1 MEEKKRQTATK
12 AAIAKF
18 REEHP
23 TFTDDYLVSSV
34 ERTYPD
40 LYLDNL
46 NVAVEIVKELYRR
59 QEDLTDESFIALLR
73 EMTEGRKLVRYG
85 KEVIKTGQIMAK
97 VHQLLDEVYHDA
109 HEKTVFWSHYPL
121 SQDSDVKLHFEE
133 LCKQKG
139 RTLAQQ
145 LYAEFNNRALYEAGE
160 LSGFI
165 LPFHCYSEPNGDVVF
180 TKKRRTKED
189 YDENGEPVINEENVV
204 KHLSSDIKNTGS
216 AKGGCLGIIIIGIVL
231 FSLIAFM

>member
-1 MEEKKRQTATK
+1 MEEKKRLTATK

-23 TFTDDYLVSSV
+23 TFTDEYLASSV
-34 ERTYPD
+34 EKTYPD

-46 NVAVEIVKELYRR
+46 EVALEIIKELYRR
-59 QEDLTDESFIALLR
+59 QEDLNDESFISLLH

-85 KEVIKTGQIMAK
+85 KEVIKTGEIMAK
-97 VHQLLDEVYHDA
+97 VRQLLDEIYHDA
-109 HEKTVFWSHYPL
+109 HEKTVFWSEYPL
-121 SQDSDVKLHFEE
+121 SKDSDVVQHFEE

-180 TKKRRTKED
+180 TKNKRNKDD
-189 YDENGEPVINEENVV
+189 YDENGHSMVSEREVANRLSLEENN
-204 KHLSSDIKNTGS
+204 SSKKS
-216 AKGGCLGIIIIGIVL
+216 GCLGVIIIGIVL
-231 FSLIAFM
+231 SSLIAFI

>member
-1 MEEKKRQTATK
+1 MEEKKRLTATK

-23 TFTDDYLVSSV
+23 TFTDDYLASSV

-109 HEKTVFWSHYPL
+109 HEKTVFWSQYPL

-139 RTLAQQ
+139 TYTCSTAI
-145 LYAEFNNRALYEAGE
+145 FG
-160 LSGFI
+160 
-165 LPFHCYSEPNGDVVF
+165 V
-180 TKKRRTKED
+180 
-189 YDENGEPVINEENVV
+189 
-204 KHLSSDIKNTGS
+204 
-216 AKGGCLGIIIIGIVL
+216 
-231 FSLIAFM
+231 

>member
-1 MEEKKRQTATK
+1 MEEKKRLTATK

-23 TFTDDYLVSSV
+23 TFTDEYLASSV
-34 ERTYPD
+34 EKTYPD

-46 NVAVEIVKELYRR
+46 EVAIEIIKELYRR
-59 QEDLTDESFIALLR
+59 QEDLNDESFISLLH

-85 KEVIKTGQIMAK
+85 KEVIKTGEIMAK
-97 VHQLLDEVYHDA
+97 VRQLLDEIYHDA
-109 HEKTVFWSHYPL
+109 HEKTVFWSEYPL
-121 SQDSDVKLHFEE
+121 SKDSDVVQHFEE

-180 TKKRRTKED
+180 TKNRRNKDD
-189 YDENGEPVINEENVV
+189 YDENGHSMVSEREVANRLSLEENN
-204 KHLSSDIKNTGS
+204 SSK
-216 AKGGCLGIIIIGIVL
+216 KCGCLGVIIIGIVL
-231 FSLIAFM
+231 SSLIAFI

>member
-1 MEEKKRQTATK
+1 MEEKKRLTATK

-23 TFTDDYLVSSV
+23 TFTDDYLASSV

-109 HEKTVFWSHYPL
+109 HEKTVFWSQYPL
-121 SQDSDVKLHFEE
+121 SQDSDVKQHFEE
-133 LCKQKG
+133 LCRQKG

-165 LPFHCYSEPNGDVVF
+165 LPFHCYSESNGDVVF
-180 TKKRRTKED
+180 TKNKRSKDD
-189 YDENGEPVINEENVV
+189 YDGYGHSLVSENDVIRRSTNV
-204 KHLSSDIKNTGS
+204 SSNS
-216 AKGGCLGIIIIGIVL
+216 SSKGGCLGMVL
-231 FSLIAFM
+231 VGLLLLSIIAFV

>member
-1 MEEKKRQTATK
+1 MEEKKRLTATK

-23 TFTDDYLVSSV
+23 TFTDEYLASSV
-34 ERTYPD
+34 EKTYPD

-46 NVAVEIVKELYRR
+46 EVALEIIKELYRR
-59 QEDLTDESFIALLR
+59 QEDLNDESFISLLH

-85 KEVIKTGQIMAK
+85 KEVIKTGEIMAK
-97 VHQLLDEVYHDA
+97 VRQLLDEIYHDA
-109 HEKTVFWSHYPL
+109 HEKTVFWSEYPL
-121 SQDSDVKLHFEE
+121 SKDSDVVQHFEE

-180 TKKRRTKED
+180 TKNRRNKDD
-189 YDENGEPVINEENVV
+189 YDENGHSMVSEREVANRLSLEENN
-204 KHLSSDIKNTGS
+204 SSKKS
-216 AKGGCLGIIIIGIVL
+216 GCLGVIIIGIVL
-231 FSLIAFM
+231 SSLIAFI

>member
-1 MEEKKRQTATK
+1 MEEKKRLTATK
-12 AAIAKF
+12 AAITKF

-34 ERTYPD
+34 ERTYPN

-97 VHQLLDEVYHDA
+97 YISY
-109 HEKTVFWSHYPL
+109 WM
-121 SQDSDVKLHFEE
+121 
-133 LCKQKG
+133 
-139 RTLAQQ
+139 R
-145 LYAEFNNRALYEAGE
+145 
-160 LSGFI
+160 FI
-165 LPFHCYSEPNGDVVF
+165 MML
-180 TKKRRTKED
+180 TRR
-189 YDENGEPVINEENVV
+189 
-204 KHLSSDIKNTGS
+204 LSSGLTIL
-216 AKGGCLGIIIIGIVL
+216 CLRIL
-231 FSLIAFM
+231 M

>member
-1 MEEKKRQTATK
+1 MEEKKRLTATK

-23 TFTDDYLVSSV
+23 TFTDEYISELVENS
-34 ERTYPD
+34 YPD

-46 NVAVEIVKELYRR
+46 EVAIEIVKELFRR
-59 QEDLTDESFIALLR
+59 QEDLTDDSFVALLR
-73 EMTEGRKLVRYG
+73 EMTEDRKLVRYG

-97 VHQLLDEVYHDA
+97 VRQLLDDIYRDA
-109 HEKTVFWSHYPL
+109 HEKTVFWSQYSL
-121 SQDSDVKLHFEE
+121 SQDSDVKQHFKE

-180 TKKRRTKED
+180 TKNKRTKGD
-189 YDENGEPVINEENVV
+189 YGGNGHSVVSEEEVV
-204 KHLSSDIKNTGS
+204 NRTSNIANDSSKR
-216 AKGGCLGIIIIGIVL
+216 GGCLGVMLFGLLLISIISII
-231 FSLIAFM
+231 